1 MAKNESGSIG
11 DGPSNL
17 QRYAAANYEDGIF
30 SEDSKFFFLYFHFIQ
45 KATTKELY
53 FLTAAAS
60 ATDVRME
67 MPRSNRKVE
76 L

>member
-17 QRYAAANYEDGIF
+17 QRYAAANYDGIF
-30 SEDSKFFFLYFHFIQ
+30 VLLKFFFLYFHFIQ

-67 MPRSNRKVE
+67 MRSNRKVE